1 LERKSWSA
9 SLGAQVPQVLRLPHG
24 HICEGRRYSMSSD
37 KAQLVRYIRDMAHE
51 LAKMADR
58 SSLDLLAY
66 LLSLVVLEA
75 ETLNASEPAASADNP
90 REG

>member
-1 LERKSWSA
+1 
-9 SLGAQVPQVLRLPHG
+9 
-24 HICEGRRYSMSSD
+24 MSSD
-37 KAQLVRYIRDMAHE
+37 KAQLVSYIRDMGHE

-75 ETLNASEPAASADNP
+75 DTLNAAEVAANADDP